1 MIKLCKELNFDLVFF
16 DRINK
21 ASSKSDKKRIEEIL
35 NNSEYLN
42 SRFLYYYIGNVF
54 DEATIFVYTTK
65 CKFFRNFGKIEVD
78 LLTRNG
84 EKILLDEI
92 PFMLDRVK
100 WRINRKKRIVID
112 DKNQELILKYNFIK
126 KEYIEPLSYS
136 FGTNPKNKRIE
147 IPEFFE
153 EKKQD
158 SNFSIIQVF
167 WYTGMRKIIER
178 YISGVYKEKEKRKKD
193 KILMLDIRKFVIEK
207 IELIEEKANNEEFE
221 LLENMCD
228 DINNF
233 IQYMCFVKFE
243 KYEHKGSKWPNTKY
257 KI

>member
-136 FGTNPKNKRIE
+136 FGTNPKNKNLCIGKPEIE
-147 IPEFFE
+147 AMAVIAEGPGIGTISIFSP
-153 EKKQD
+153 K
-158 SNFSIIQVF
+158 FSIIF
-167 WYTGMRKIIER
+167 
-178 YISGVYKEKEKRKKD
+178 
-193 KILMLDIRKFVIEK
+193 
-207 IELIEEKANNEEFE
+207 
-221 LLENMCD
+221 
-228 DINNF
+228 DINSLP
-233 IQYMCFVKFE
+233 
-243 KYEHKGSKWPNTKY
+243 GSEIPGVPASLIKAKVLS
-257 KI
+257 